1 MSCCTPLIYRELTN
15 FSILCLEFVDIRTMF
30 FLIPKDRQH
39 FGYLTA
45 EQALADYV
53 LLINQ
58 LKANYSCFASSP
70 VIAFGGSYGGMLS
83 AWIRQK
89 YPNQI
94 AG

>member
-1 MSCCTPLIYRELTN
+1 
-15 FSILCLEFVDIRTMF
+15 MF